1 MTQNWSVGI
10 EGMTCASCVTRVEK
24 ALRRVPGVANAT
36 VNLATETAAVE
47 ASPDVTP
54 SALLGAVEHAVSDAG
69 YQVAEQSF
77 ELAIG
82 GMTCAS
88 CVGRVEK
95 ALRAVPGVVEAS
107 VNLATEKATVRGV
120 RGAVDAAVLTAAV
133 QKAGYEATPVT
144 DPAAEAASH
153 EGPAWWPVAVA
164 ALLSLPLL
172 LPMLLEPF
180 GVHLMP
186 PSWVQ
191 FLLATPVQFWLGARF
206 YRAGY
211 KAVRAGSGNMDLLV
225 ALGTSAAYGLSLYEW
240 WRAPEGSMPHL
251 YFEAAAV
258 VITLVL
264 LGKWLEA
271 RAKRRTVEAIR
282 ALAALRPETAR
293 VLRDPQGAANEVSV
307 PLGQVVVGDWVVVR
321 AGERLPVDGVIRD
334 GASQLDESL
343 LTGEPL
349 PIDKAAGDTVVG
361 GSINGAGTLRIET
374 TAVGADSA
382 LARIIRMVEDAQA
395 GKAPIQRA
403 VDRVAAVFVPVVVVI
418 ALITLVAGWALGIGF
433 EAAML
438 NAVAVLVIACPCA
451 LGLATPAAI
460 MVGTGAAARQGILIK
475 DAEALELAHR
485 VSVVAFDKTGT
496 LTEGKPRLVAY
507 LPASGVEAQTLLRW
521 TAAVQSGSSH
531 PLAKA
536 VISAADE
543 AGLAANVPVASDIA
557 ALPGRGMRAR
567 ITEAGVVHALQLGNA
582 RLLDELHVS
591 QGELAQEAARLASE
605 GRTVSWLVDM
615 GRDVSGNVGG
625 IGDSGDSGNSG
636 NGDAQASADANGIE
650 SPRLLGL
657 LAFGD
662 TVKAS
667 AREAVE
673 RLHALGVRTVMVTGD
688 NAGSANAV
696 AAALGLDE
704 VHADVLPEHK
714 AQVITQLKRDGA
726 VVAMVGDGINDA
738 PALAAADVGIAMGSG
753 TDVAMQTAGITLMRG
768 DPLRVADA
776 IDVSRRTWS
785 KIRQNLF
792 WAFAYNVIGIPL
804 AAFGLLSPVIAGAAM
819 ALSSVSVVSNALLLR
834 RWRPA
839 NSTGG
844 AVAGMG
850 ENRAPG
856 QAARAVPGDLPGH
869 TPNGA

>member
-54 SALLGAVEHAVSDAG
+54 SALLGAMEHAVSDAG

-88 CVGRVEK
+88 CAGRVEK

-240 WRAPEGSMPHL
+240 WRAPEGSTPHL

-293 VLRDPQGAANEVSV
+293 VLRDPHGAANEVSV
-307 PLGQVVVGDWVVVR
+307 PLGQVVVGDWVIVR

-361 GSINGAGTLRIET
+361 GSINGAGTLRVET

-543 AGLAANVPVASDIA
+543 AGLAGNVPVASDIA

-567 ITEAGVVHALQLGNA
+567 ITESGMAHALQLGNA

-605 GRTVSWLVDM
+605 GRTVSWLVDT
-615 GRDVSGNVGG
+615 GRNVSGNAGG
-625 IGDSGDSGNSG
+625 IGD
-636 NGDAQASADANGIE
+636 GDARASAGVNPIE

-792 WAFAYNVIGIPL
+792 WAFAYNVVGIPL
-804 AAFGLLSPVIAGAAM
+804 AALGLLSPVIAGAAM

-839 NSTGG
+839 NSTGVTTT
-844 AVAGMG
+844 AVAGVG
-850 ENRAPG
+850 ANGAPG

>member
-88 CVGRVEK
+88 CAGRVEK

-293 VLRDPQGAANEVSV
+293 VLRDPHGAANEVSV

-361 GSINGAGTLRIET
+361 GSINGAGTLRVET

-543 AGLAANVPVASDIA
+543 AGLAGNVPVASDIA

-567 ITEAGVVHALQLGNA
+567 ITESGTAHALQLGNA

-605 GRTVSWLVDM
+605 GRTVSWLVDT
-615 GRDVSGNVGG
+615 GRDVSGNAGG
-625 IGDSGDSGNSG
+625 IGD
-636 NGDAQASADANGIE
+636 GDARASAGVNPIE

-792 WAFAYNVIGIPL
+792 WAFAYNVVGIPL
-804 AAFGLLSPVIAGAAM
+804 AALGLLSPVIAGAAM

-839 NSTGG
+839 NSTGVATT
-844 AVAGMG
+844 AVAGVG
-850 ENRAPG
+850 ANGAPG

>member
-24 ALRRVPGVANAT
+24 ALRRTPGVTSAN

-47 ASPDVTP
+47 AAADVAP
-54 SALLGAVEHAVSDAG
+54 VALLGAVEAAVSDAG

-88 CVGRVEK
+88 CAGRVEK
-95 ALRAVPGVVEAS
+95 ALRNVPGVVEAN
-107 VNLATEKATVRGV
+107 VNLATERAAVRGV
-120 RGAVDAAVLTAAV
+120 RGVVDVAVLSAAVE
-133 QKAGYEATPVT
+133 KAGYEASVVT
-144 DPAAEAASH
+144 DPAQAASADSA
-153 EGPAWWPVAVA
+153 PAWWPVAVA
-164 ALLSLPLL
+164 AVLSLPLS
-172 LPMLLEPF
+172 LPMLVEPF

-186 PSWVQ
+186 PPWVQ
-191 FLLATPVQFWLGARF
+191 WLLATPVQFWLGARF

-240 WRAPEGSMPHL
+240 WRAPAGSMPHL

-293 VLRDPQGAANEVSV
+293 VVRDPHGAASEVSV
-307 PLGQVVVGDWVVVR
+307 PLSQVKVGDWVVVR
-321 AGERLPVDGVIRD
+321 AGERVPVDGVIRD

-349 PIDKAAGDTVVG
+349 PIDKADGDKVVG
-361 GSINGAGTLRIET
+361 GSINGAGTLRVET
-374 TAVGADSA
+374 TAVGADTA

-403 VDRVAAVFVPVVVVI
+403 VDRVAAVFVPVVVLIAVVTVI
-418 ALITLVAGWALGIGF
+418 AGWALGLGL
-433 EAAML
+433 EASLL

-485 VSVVAFDKTGT
+485 INVVAFDKTGT
-496 LTEGKPRLVAY
+496 LTEGKPRLVAH
-507 LPASGVEAQTLLRW
+507 LPAQGTSADTLLRW
-521 TAAVQSGSSH
+521 SAAVQSGSSH

-536 VISAADE
+536 VTTAAEE
-543 AGLAANVPVASDIA
+543 AGLASAVPVASDIA
-557 ALPGRGMRAR
+557 ALPGRGMRAD
-567 ITEAGVVHALQLGNA
+567 ILEAHGAGALSDPSSGSLGGRHTLQLGNA
-582 RLLDELHVS
+582 RLLDELGIS
-591 QGELAQEAARLASE
+591 QGALASEAVRLAGE
-605 GRTVSWLVDM
+605 GRTVSWLVET
-615 GRDVSGNVGG
+615 GG
-625 IGDSGDSGNSG
+625 ADA
-636 NGDAQASADANGIE
+636 GDAADARARGG
-650 SPRLLGL
+650 RLLGL

-662 TVKAS
+662 TLKAT
-667 AREAVE
+667 ARPAID
-673 RLHALGVRTVMVTGD
+673 RLHALGVRCVMVTGD
-688 NAGSANAV
+688 NAGSAKAV
-696 AAALGLDE
+696 ANALGLDE

-714 AQVITQLKRDGA
+714 AEVIAQLKRDGA

-768 DPLRVADA
+768 DPQRVADA

-792 WAFAYNVIGIPL
+792 WAFAYNVVGIPL
-804 AAFGLLSPVIAGAAM
+804 AAFGMLSPVIAGAAM

-839 NSTGG
+839 DQETTSASTGS
-844 AVAGMG
+844 AGKSNAAG
-850 ENRAPG
+850 EARRAG
-856 QAARAVPGDLPGH
+856 V
-869 TPNGA
+869 